1 MGLLDLKNITKRF
14 GGLVAVDNL
23 NLSVQAGQIYGV
35 IGPNGAGKTTV
46 FNCITGI
53 YKADSGSVLWC
64 EEEISGLPPHKVVPL
79 GIVRTF
85 QTIRLFSQM
94 SVAENI
100 MSGRHVK
107 SKQGWWHGIFH
118 TPGSRQRRKAELDE
132 SKGSHGF
139 LRFERT
145 GYRTP
150 VGGLPYGLQRRV
162 EMARALA
169 AEPKLM
175 ILDEPAAGLNDKE
188 TLSLIDTIYKI
199 RDSGTTILLI
209 EHDMDMV
216 MSVTDYLTVLNF
228 GKKIAEGRPSEIQTN
243 PEVMEAY
250 LGTDD
255 YQDSLPTDKPER
267 SKDTETEID
276 QSTKTGT

>member
-1 MGLLDLKNITKRF
+1 MGLLELKSITKKF
-14 GGLVAVDNL
+14 GGLVAVNQLD
-23 NLSVQAGQIYGV
+23 LSVQEGQIYGV

-53 YKADSGSVLWC
+53 YKADEGSVFWRGQD
-64 EEEISGLPPHKVVPL
+64 ITGLPPHKIVPL

-107 SKQGWWHGIFH
+107 SIQRWWHGIFH
-118 TPGSRQRRKAELDE
+118 TPRSSRDE
-132 SKGSHGF
+132 RENWLKVMEIMTF
-139 LRFERT
+139 FDLEDLAP
-145 GYRTP
+145 TP
-150 VGGLPYGLQRRV
+150 VGSLPYGLQRRV

-175 ILDEPAAGLNDKE
+175 ILDEPAAGLNDQE
-188 TLSLIDTIYKI
+188 TMALIETIYKI
-199 RDSGTTILLI
+199 RDSGITILLI

-216 MSVTDYLTVLNF
+216 MTLTEYLTVLNF

-243 PEVMEAY
+243 PDVLDAY

-255 YQDSLPTDKPER
+255 SM
-267 SKDTETEID
+267 SSTECLA
-276 QSTKTGT
+276 GLAG